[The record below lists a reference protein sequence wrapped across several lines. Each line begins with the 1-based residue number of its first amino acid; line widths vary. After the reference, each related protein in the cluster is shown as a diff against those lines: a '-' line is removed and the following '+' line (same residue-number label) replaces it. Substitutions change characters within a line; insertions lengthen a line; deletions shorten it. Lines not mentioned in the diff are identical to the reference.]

1 MRSAVT
7 GKDLPLLGGALCLD
21 FVNTV
26 DPRLEPPQEEFLPD
40 FVELA
45 NWGRYVGALRV
56 SQGRAMV
63 AEGAADPT
71 AAAAAHSRAIKLREA
86 LYRLF
91 RAPQR
96 PSPDA
101 LGTLNEELQRATISV
116 ERHQR
121 AYQVVWR
128 STSVVD
134 DLLGAVARSAA
145 ELLTSHE
152 LAYVRECAGD
162 GCGWLFL
169 DTSKAHRRRWC
180 SMAVCGNRVKARRH
194 RDHHRRARSGPSRP
208 SRRGAARSSST

>member
-26 DPRLEPPQEEFLPD
+26 DPRLEPPQEEFVPD

-45 NWGRYVGALRV
+45 DWGRYVGVLSV
-56 SQGRAMV
+56 SQKRAMV
-63 AEGAADPT
+63 AEGTADPS
-71 AAAAAHSRAIKLREA
+71 AAAAAHSRAIELREA

-91 RAPQR
+91 RAPHR
-96 PSPDA
+96 PSADA
-101 LGTLNEELQRATISV
+101 LVTLNEELQRATVSV

-121 AYQVVWR
+121 AYQAVWR

-134 DLLGAVARSAA
+134 DLLGAIARSAA
-145 ELLTSHE
+145 ELLTSHQ

-169 DTSKAHRRRWC
+169 DASKAHRRRWC
-180 SMAVCGNRVKARRH
+180 SMAVCGNRAKARRH
-194 RDHHRRARSGPSRP
+194 RDHQRRARGSPSRP
-208 SRRGAARSSST
+208 SRRGAVRRSST